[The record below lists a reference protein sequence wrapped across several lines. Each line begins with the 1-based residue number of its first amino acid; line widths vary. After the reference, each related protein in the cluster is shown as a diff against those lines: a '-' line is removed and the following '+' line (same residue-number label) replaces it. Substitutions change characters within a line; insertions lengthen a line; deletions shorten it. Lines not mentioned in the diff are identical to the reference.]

1 MTGIRGLASL
11 WVLLF
16 HVQLNAGKY
25 FDLSLLEKLPFL
37 RLGWHAVDLFFM
49 LSGFIL
55 MYAHERE
62 FYTLRKSAV
71 IRFAKLRFMRI
82 YPLNTVVLL
91 LIGVLVVSNRP
102 FLFWMRATNDP
113 ADFSSGALVRTL
125 LLANRWFL
133 QKRGSWNEPVW
144 SLSLEVL
151 GYAVFPLLAYWVSR
165 LTARSQAFALAFAS
179 LSSFIYFSFVR
190 HMLFTNMLGQIAIVR
205 MLCCF
210 VVGIAVFRLWALTGS
225 DGKSWAPVVAATALL
240 GIAIA
245 CVVPEAEL
253 ALNSLFAV
261 LLFALAFQQGGIT
274 SLLSSR
280 PMMFLGKIS
289 FPLYLTHG
297 IVFWW
302 IRYFMLSRLGTWPHS
317 ETFILLTAGSL
328 GCVALST
335 ILNFAV
341 EKPAHYIG
349 RRWAAAGSEQR
360 LPVRRNKFLA
370 IPGKV
375 ALKEAMIIPASPQ
388 KPSLLTSHRDA

>member
-1 MTGIRGLASL
+1 MKPMIDSAFAVQPKGIPAMTGIRGLASL
-11 WVLLF
+11 WVLFF
-16 HVQLNAGKY
+16 HVQLNADKY
-25 FDLSLLEKLPFL
+25 FGLSFLEQLPFL

-55 MYAHERE
+55 MYAHEHE
-62 FYTLRKSAV
+62 FQTLRRSVV
-71 IRFAKLRFMRI
+71 IRFAKLRFTRI

-91 LIGVLVVSNRP
+91 LIGALAVSNP
-102 FLFWMRATNDP
+102 SFIFWMRATNDP
-113 ADFSSGALVRTL
+113 ADFSSGAFVRTL

-133 QKRGSWNEPVW
+133 HKRGSWNEPVW
-144 SLSLEVL
+144 SLSLEIL

-165 LTARSQAFALAFAS
+165 LTRSQAFTLAFAS
-179 LSSFIYFSFVR
+179 LSGFVYFSFVR

-225 DGKSWAPVVAATALL
+225 DGKGWASVVAATALL
-240 GIAIA
+240 GIGIA
-245 CVVPEAEL
+245 CVVPGAEL

-261 LLFALAFQQGGIT
+261 LLFALAFQQGGTT

-302 IRYFMLSRLGTWPHS
+302 IRYFMLNRLATWSHG
-317 ETFILLTAGSL
+317 ETFILLTAALL
-328 GCVALST
+328 GCVVLST

-341 EKPAHYIG
+341 ERPAHNIG
-349 RRWAAAGSEQR
+349 RRWAAAGSEQH
-360 LPVRRNKFLA
+360 LQIKQNKF
-370 IPGKV
+370 V
-375 ALKEAMIIPASPQ
+375 AL
-388 KPSLLTSHRDA
+388 PSQSST